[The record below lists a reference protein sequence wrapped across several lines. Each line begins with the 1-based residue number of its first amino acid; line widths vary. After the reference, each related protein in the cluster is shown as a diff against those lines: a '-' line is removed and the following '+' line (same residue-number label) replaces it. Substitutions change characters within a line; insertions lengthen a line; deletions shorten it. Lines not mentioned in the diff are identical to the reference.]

1 MAMLNNQRVPVVIS
15 IKYVLRRCPLQ
26 IMWPFFAAIPEEV
39 VALHPEETSA
49 GSKIRVH
56 LRASQ
61 PLSDRSIKWFPHL
74 WLLSTRNLKLHMW
87 KWRIVVPLTHTQD
100 QWITDSQGLSHLW
113 VSQYG
118 PQIHCVLFLIHFGFP
133 LVLLAHHY
141 RGPLGGKV
149 LGGKHIT
156 TGPPW
161 WKGLIWSSE
170 LTHRVRCTFAPLAN
184 PPPRRLGV
192 EVVYLPNTNL
202 KAAEQLLQRGAEAGY
217 THNRYNPI
225 CFFDV
230 WEVV

>member
-1 MAMLNNQRVPVVIS
+1 MGKPSINGPFSMAMLTNQRVPLVIS

-26 IMWPFFAAIPEEV
+26 IMWPFFGAIPEEV

-100 QWITDSQGLSHLW
+100 QWITDSQGLSHLSHLW

-118 PQIHCVLFLIHFGFP
+118 PQIHWVLFLIHFGFP
-133 LVLLAHHY
+133 LVESTSLP
-141 RGPLGGKV
+141 GPFKRSHLV
-149 LGGKHIT
+149 L
-156 TGPPW
+156 
-161 WKGLIWSSE
+161 
-170 LTHRVRCTFAPLAN
+170 
-184 PPPRRLGV
+184 
-192 EVVYLPNTNL
+192 
-202 KAAEQLLQRGAEAGY
+202 
-217 THNRYNPI
+217 
-225 CFFDV
+225 
-230 WEVV
+230 

>member
-1 MAMLNNQRVPVVIS
+1 
-15 IKYVLRRCPLQ
+15 
-26 IMWPFFAAIPEEV
+26 MWPFFAAIPEEV

-100 QWITDSQGLSHLW
+100 QWITDSQGLSHLSHLSHLW

-141 RGPLGGKV
+141 RAPLVERSHLV
-149 LGGKHIT
+149 L
-156 TGPPW
+156 W
-161 WKGLIWSSE
+161 VDSSSP
-170 LTHRVRCTFAPLAN
+170 LHLCTFGKSAP
-184 PPPRRLGV
+184 
-192 EVVYLPNTNL
+192 
-202 KAAEQLLQRGAEAGY
+202 AAFRCRSGLSSKHEPEGGWTTAAKGRWSRV
-217 THNRYNPI
+217 HP
-225 CFFDV
+225 
-230 WEVV
+230 

>member
-100 QWITDSQGLSHLW
+100 QWITDSQGLSHLSHLW

-141 RGPLGGKV
+141 RAPLVERCLVESTSLPGPLGGKV
-149 LGGKHIT
+149 SS
-156 TGPPW
+156 GPLSW
-161 WKGLIWSSE
+161 LIES
-170 LTHRVRCTFAPLAN
+170 VAPLHLWQIR
-184 PPPRRLGV
+184 PRGV
-192 EVVYLPNTNL
+192 
-202 KAAEQLLQRGAEAGY
+202 
-217 THNRYNPI
+217 
-225 CFFDV
+225 
-230 WEVV
+230 